1 MRSVSTYIE
10 SVNESK
16 KVHIIGYP
24 FAGGQGKQGPELSPG
39 WLFR

>member
-1 MRSVSTYIE
+1 MST
-10 SVNESK
+10 NHFGNQAFGDK

-24 FAGGQGKQGPELSPG
+24 FAGGQGKSGPELSPG